1 MLCIFPIQSHHLS
14 FFLLLYIARHRS
26 KGISCSLTMPYVQK
40 EWTWHASTVNQL
52 FAKIAED
59 PNVQW
64 MSRYGALKQSQQ
76 YVRRK
81 MAIKYLQILSGGD
94 HLQLIND
101 LLTPMDVAQHIEPC
115 NNVCI
120 IYSFVAIFIYYFVT
134 FIQIIRDLITATN
147 TWTDTKCKSH
157 YLQFISPYYSLNE
170 LKSLECT
177 CGWRSHHTSK
187 QWRLLHR
194 TITPFDPKFG
204 RKPFGSD
211 VEQNIFEFLESNSR
225 IAANNISAKHN
236 TLYEYDF
243 FEHIR
248 CGFLTEYHGKN
259 WIDGHFGDIMRWYFW
274 YCSTHE
280 NGIHDTQTLCG
291 VIESSH
297 INAQKNVQYKLNKR
311 RVRTILNNAVDPRPL
326 HVKCVNFDTG
336 IANNPFTL
344 KLKNII
350 NDSKRRLVVP
360 HVTSWAIFEVFKT
373 MNTCKG
379 YRKQYM
385 RFRRDRRYHRCI
397 LNEPNKP
404 TELRN
409 SSEIKLNGA
418 KDNVTNWCNR
428 INQKRSG
435 NFNLVFVN
443 DYPSLSFH
451 GSVSM
456 QCEYSVAKITKVKQF
471 KEQAKRGDMTTKELL
486 RKKK

>member
-1 MLCIFPIQSHHLS
+1 MNAMHISDSVSSSIFLS
-14 FFLLLYIARHRS
+14 SSLHRTPPQQRNQLFFDNAIRS
-26 KGISCSLTMPYVQK
+26 KGMDLARV
-40 EWTWHASTVNQL
+40 HASTVNQL
-52 FAKIAED
+52 FAKIADD

-120 IYSFVAIFIYYFVT
+120 IYSFVVIFIYYFVT

-236 TLYEYDF
+236 T
-243 FEHIR
+243 
-248 CGFLTEYHGKN
+248 
-259 WIDGHFGDIMRWYFW
+259 
-274 YCSTHE
+274 
-280 NGIHDTQTLCG
+280 
-291 VIESSH
+291 
-297 INAQKNVQYKLNKR
+297 
-311 RVRTILNNAVDPRPL
+311 
-326 HVKCVNFDTG
+326 
-336 IANNPFTL
+336 
-344 KLKNII
+344 
-350 NDSKRRLVVP
+350 SKRHRGETMFARLVC
-360 HVTSWAIFEVFKT
+360 T
-373 MNTCKG
+373 
-379 YRKQYM
+379 
-385 RFRRDRRYHRCI
+385 
-397 LNEPNKP
+397 
-404 TELRN
+404 
-409 SSEIKLNGA
+409 
-418 KDNVTNWCNR
+418 
-428 INQKRSG
+428 
-435 NFNLVFVN
+435 
-443 DYPSLSFH
+443 
-451 GSVSM
+451 
-456 QCEYSVAKITKVKQF
+456 
-471 KEQAKRGDMTTKELL
+471 
-486 RKKK
+486 